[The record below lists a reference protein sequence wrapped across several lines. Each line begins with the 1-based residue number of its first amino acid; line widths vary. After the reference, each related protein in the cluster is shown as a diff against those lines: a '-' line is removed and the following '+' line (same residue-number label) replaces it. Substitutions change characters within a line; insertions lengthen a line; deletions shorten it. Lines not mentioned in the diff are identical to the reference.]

1 MSECMDHAR
10 LFHSKLD
17 TRPSF
22 TYRSRF
28 SRNVGHF
35 NFLIARQVYCEILM
49 TRRQVVWFK
58 RDLRVRDH
66 VPLTTIFTDHFDDQE
81 FNQIP
86 PQGQNSLDHAR
97 LNLFPI
103 GNM

>member
-1 MSECMDHAR
+1 MDHAR

-35 NFLIARQVYCEILM
+35 NFLIACQVYCEILM

-66 VPLTTIFTDHFDDQE
+66 VPLTTALARGPTLALYIIEPELWQQASASTRHWQL
-81 FNQIP
+81 I
-86 PQGQNSLDHAR
+86 NSA
-97 LNLFPI
+97 I
-103 GNM
+103 EQ